1 MDAASAAGS
10 DAGADA
16 LPVAA
21 DAAVDVSA
29 AVSDAAPDDSPAVTD
44 ADQDRAVVDA
54 APAEVWGLDAASDLA
69 PVADGGGDGP
79 VAIPSRQ
86 SVGFYVMT
94 ERSGWVVTEGWLC
107 APLVIERQVGPNQ
120 WETVTLGLPF
130 QCGCECPSPGQ
141 AGPAQLGTLVTPNDL
156 WVWDARE
163 LVVVET
169 TVSCSMGT
177 GTPNYSVT
185 VLTSVARPV
194 SAGHYRATMT
204 FDNTLPAA
212 CQDPGKTGTA
222 TCTHPMSGTPPT
234 TYSRCEGDL
243 PARAEFDLPDS
254 GDIVVDLLVG

>member
-1 MDAASAAGS
+1 M
-10 DAGADA
+10 
-16 LPVAA
+16 PVAA

-29 AVSDAAPDDSPAVTD
+29 AVPDAAPDSRPAVAD

-54 APAEVWGLDAASDLA
+54 APAEVWGLDAATDLA

-79 VAIPSRQ
+79 VSIPSRQ

-94 ERSGWVVTEGWLC
+94 ARSGWVVTEGWLC
-107 APLVIERQVGPNQ
+107 APLAIERQVGPNQ

-141 AGPAQLGTLVTPNDL
+141 AGPAQLGTPFKP

-163 LVVVET
+163 LVVVAT

-177 GTPNYSVT
+177 GIPNYSVT
-185 VLTSVARPV
+185 VLNSVARPV

-204 FDNTLPAA
+204 FDNALPAA
-212 CQDPGKTGTA
+212 CKDPGNTGTA
-222 TCTHPMSGTPPT
+222 TCTHPLSGMPPT
-234 TYSRCEGDL
+234 TYSRCAGDL
-243 PARAEFDLPDS
+243 PASAEFDLPDS
-254 GDIVVDLLVG
+254 GDIVVYLLTG